1 MDEFMERNT
10 VERARETEIDTKN
23 RIRGMDKR
31 GEGEPAGTGKENKSL
46 RLMTLLRV
54 LLRKRFFNGTL
65 KKKKKKNHP
74 ARGVRAQTARGEA
87 TKTPPMCVRPALCR
101 Y

>member
-65 KKKKKKNHP
+65 KKKKKKSP
-74 ARGVRAQTARGEA
+74 STWSSCTDRARRSNKDAADVCQASS
-87 TKTPPMCVRPALCR
+87 M
-101 Y
+101 